1 MSNANWILKNG
12 LQSIDCISFP
22 YAFRTAYNIVRKT
35 IEAKKDPSSVIKGL
49 IILGPINGRGE
60 RNKYNYAQAT
70 ELAQG
75 QDLLQ
80 ADGNINSKEFKR
92 R

>member
-1 MSNANWILKNG
+1 M
-12 LQSIDCISFP
+12 QSTDCSSFP

-35 IEAKKDPSSVIKGL
+35 IEAKKDPTATIRGL
-49 IILGPINGRGE
+49 TILGPVNGRGE

-75 QDLLQ
+75 QGLLQ
-80 ADGNINSKEFKR
+80 ADGNLNSREFKKR
-92 R
+92 